1 VLYSLQNLHF
11 SVCTLGIDIVPEC
24 TKYFLE
30 SIMSMS
36 YLILDFPNVT
46 VGSTAY
52 QLANFVFIGDV
63 GIDFFRHLKY
73 KNH

>member
-1 VLYSLQNLHF
+1 
-11 SVCTLGIDIVPEC
+11 
-24 TKYFLE
+24 
-30 SIMSMS
+30 MSMS

-73 KNH
+73 KNQ